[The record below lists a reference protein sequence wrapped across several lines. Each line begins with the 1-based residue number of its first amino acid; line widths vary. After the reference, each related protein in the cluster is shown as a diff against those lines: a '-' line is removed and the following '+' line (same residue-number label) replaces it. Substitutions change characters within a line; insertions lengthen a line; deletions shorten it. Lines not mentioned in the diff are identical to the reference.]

1 MGEYLFVIIM
11 KKQSMTSLI
20 NGHAKTRKPHTSK
33 SNKKKKKQ
41 VQDASVCSQQ
51 KSE

>member
-33 SNKKKKKQ
+33 SNKKKKQ